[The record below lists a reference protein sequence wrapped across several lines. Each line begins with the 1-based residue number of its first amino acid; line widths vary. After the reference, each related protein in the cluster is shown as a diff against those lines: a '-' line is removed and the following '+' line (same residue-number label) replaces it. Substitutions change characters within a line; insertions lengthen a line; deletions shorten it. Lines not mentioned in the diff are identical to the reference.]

1 MIKNKNH
8 YHLSTLIIFMISVIF
23 ALLIGSGVYGYG
35 HDYYA
40 AYQKPNLFWGGLFD
54 RYGFAVATLTINK
67 FHIGVH
73 VATFILCIS
82 SGLLIREHI
91 KFKQSYSLILF
102 ILLYIIA
109 IHTWPIIMSTSN
121 AMRQGLSMSFIFL
134 AILYSSRNKYL
145 WMTFFS
151 FIAVFMH
158 KTGLLLVMIII
169 FASAVNRV
177 FTNFSHK
184 KKSLIFFLIG
194 TVLFFASYVTL
205 SQIGFVFN
213 DEGTRIIGGDFRW
226 AFLLIGFSYVFMSFF
241 FKSILNNSF
250 NLTLYFFSFIALSFL
265 ASGLNWQYER
275 LGMMM
280 LIPYILA
287 FGVVLNKFSYK
298 IYLILTLPS
307 LLFLTIFMGMY
318 ASLK

>member
-8 YHLSTLIIFMISVIF
+8 YYLSTIIIFLVSVTF
-23 ALLIGSGVYGYG
+23 ALLIGSGAYGYG
-35 HDYYA
+35 HDYYV
-40 AYQKPNLFWGGLFD
+40 AYQKPNLFWGSIFD

-73 VATFILCIS
+73 IATFILCIS

-102 ILLYIIA
+102 ISLYIIA

-134 AILYSSRNKYL
+134 AILYSSRDKYF

-158 KTGLLLVMIII
+158 KSGLILATIII
-169 FASAVNRV
+169 FASLVNRI
-177 FTNFSHK
+177 FRNFSHK
-184 KKSLIFFLIG
+184 KKSLIFFLTG
-194 TVLFFASYVTL
+194 TVLFFVSYQVL
-205 SQIGFVFN
+205 RLIGFVFN
-213 DEGTRIIGGDFRW
+213 DEGTRIIGGDFRG
-226 AFLLIGFSYVFMSFF
+226 AFVFIGFAYVFMSFF

-250 NLTLYFFSFIALSFL
+250 NITLYFFSFIALSFL
-265 ASGLNWQYER
+265 ANGLNWQFER

-298 IYLILTLPS
+298 IYLSLTLPS